1 MHHHDNHRVDDESN
15 PLVLSEPMTR
25 SPGALG
31 ALGAPD
37 LHLYVNLLWD
47 CSVWTVDFL
56 QPK

>member
-15 PLVLSEPMTR
+15 PLVLSEPMTG

-37 LHLYVNLLWD
+37 LHLYVR
-47 CSVWTVDFL
+47 SPVWTVDFL